1 MIAVCYARLQS
12 EARSNPALA
21 EALAQITTESGNLP
35 GTLGIRTI
43 LQGGAGGLQL
53 LISYDNGSYDATAT
67 NTVEWM
73 VIGVDTEFTHQVPAD
88 PSGNALGPFASGQTV
103 KLRTRVTNTNGTT
116 TGSVRT
122 LVIAAV

>member
-1 MIAVCYARLQS
+1 M
-12 EARSNPALA
+12 NPALT

-43 LQGGAGGLQL
+43 LQGGAGGLRL
-53 LISYDNGSYDATAT
+53 LVSYDNGSYDASAT

-73 VIGVDTEFTHQVPAD
+73 VTGIDTEFTHQVPAD

-103 KLRTRVTNTNGTT
+103 KLRTRGVTNTNGTT
-116 TGSVRT
+116 TGSIRT